1 MLSFGPAN
9 WKLTEDSQMRYPG
22 YLLNPGDMFQVD
34 VERVKL
40 AIGQPKGRIRVRAG
54 KGATEGEEAEEVEEA
69 ASEADASAEGAEAEA
84 TEAVAEPEVTPEQQ
98 VAQLKELLKLAKEI
112 LSEGGLLLSVKR
124 KQQLRT
130 FAKDARS
137 AIARAGKTPTES
149 DATKATGLVDDLTGL
164 LASMDLNSSA
174 KGDVAAAAEEKSQA
188 VNSDVTQLTGDEKRA
203 LDKLLQ
209 EEADNPYDPSKPYL
223 TPWRP
228 RNYMSPF
235 AFIPR
240 YLEVNQNI
248 CAAVYLR
255 HPVARQGYAEVPTP
269 FPQAINQL
277 TFNWYLRRR

>member
-1 MLSFGPAN
+1 
-9 WKLTEDSQMRYPG
+9 MRYPG

-34 VERVKL
+34 TERVKF
-40 AIGQPKGRIRVRAG
+40 AIGQPKGRARVRAG
-54 KGATEGEEAEEVEEA
+54 KGAAAEAEDAEEAGEAEEA
-69 ASEADASAEGAEAEA
+69 ALEEADASAEGAEAEA
-84 TEAVAEPEVTPEQQ
+84 VAAESEVSPEQQ
-98 VAQLKELLKLAKEI
+98 VEQLKELLKLAKDI
-112 LSEGGLLLSVKR
+112 MSDGGLVLSVKR

-137 AIARAGKTPTES
+137 AISRAGKAPTEK
-149 DATKATGLVDDLTGL
+149 DATKATGLVDDITGL
-164 LASMDLNSSA
+164 LATMDLNASA
-174 KGDVAAAAEEKSQA
+174 KGEAATATEEEGQS
-188 VNSDVTQLTGDEKRA
+188 VNNDVTQLTGDEKRA
-203 LDKLLQ
+203 LEKLLQ

-255 HPVARQGYAEVPTP
+255 HPVARQGFGEVPTP
-269 FPQAINQL
+269 FPPQFSQL